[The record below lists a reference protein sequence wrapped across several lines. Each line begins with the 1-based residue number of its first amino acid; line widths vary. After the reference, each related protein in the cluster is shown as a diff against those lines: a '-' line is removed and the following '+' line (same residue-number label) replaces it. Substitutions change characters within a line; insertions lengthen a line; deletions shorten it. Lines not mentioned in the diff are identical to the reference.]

1 MKNPSFSSLL
11 NQLSEEFSQYRRS
24 IFRCLIIGMTCS
36 SSKKCISAI
45 WERFAPLFGSKGVTQ
60 KRFYG
65 FLNCSSLPWN
75 KIRLSAIRSMGD
87 DVLTEGKL
95 LLVADDTI
103 YGKSGKKIEGAA
115 THFDHAA
122 KQNSSKYIW
131 GHCRVATGILNMVKG
146 RWAFLPL
153 LQDNYIPKKQLK
165 KGQGKTKIEL
175 TIEHVLQTADDF
187 KDQDILLAC
196 DSWFGVKTLVD
207 AICDTAR
214 EKSIHILSRLRINSS
229 LFELVEGKSLGRGRP
244 KKYGKKI
251 ESVSALAAALKP
263 SAKSAKIFMYSK
275 NREVLYS
282 ETIVMS
288 KALKRKIK
296 IIFVYRKNGFVFP
309 IFTTDLGLSAEKAI
323 EYYAARWKIEA
334 GFKELKHEL
343 GALDNQSRKKDSV
356 ESHFNLACT
365 AMTLVWTY
373 AMKQDS
379 APARRIQNSRHYS
392 FADIR
397 AQIEKE
403 LMAEATNFNKLCPD
417 SIKQAGKYLFS
428 KILARTA

>member
-1 MKNPSFSSLL
+1 MKNTSFSSLL
-11 NQLSEEFSQYRRS
+11 NQLSEEVSQYRRS

-36 SSKKCISAI
+36 SSKKCVATI
-45 WERFAPLFGSKGVTQ
+45 WERFALLFCGEETTQ
-60 KRFYG
+60 RRFYG
-65 FLNCSSLPWN
+65 FLNSSMLPWN
-75 KIRLSAIRSMGD
+75 KIRLNSIRTMGD
-87 DVLTEGKL
+87 EVLTENKL
-95 LLVADDTI
+95 LLAADDST

-122 KQNSSKYIW
+122 KQNSSKYLW
-131 GHCRVATGILNMVKG
+131 GHCRVVTGILSMVKG

-153 LQDNYIPKKQLK
+153 LQDNFIPKKQLK
-165 KGQGKTKIEL
+165 KGNGKTKIEL
-175 TIEHVLQTADDF
+175 AIEHIQQIAEDF
-187 KDQDILLAC
+187 KNREILLTC
-196 DSWFGVKTLVD
+196 DSWFGVKTLVE
-207 AICDTAR
+207 AVCDTSR

-229 LFELVEGKSLGRGRP
+229 LCELTEGKSKGRGRP

-251 ESVSALAAALKP
+251 VSVSALAAALK
-263 SAKSAKIFMYSK
+263 SGAKSAKIFMYS
-275 NREVLYS
+275 NDRDVQYS

-288 KALKRKIK
+288 KALKREIK

-309 IFTTDLGLSAEKAI
+309 IFTTDLELSGEKAI

-343 GALDNQSRKKDSV
+343 GALDNQSRKKNAV
-356 ESHFNLACT
+356 ENHFNLACT
-365 AMTLVWTY
+365 TMTLVWTY

-379 APARRIQNSRHYS
+379 APNRRIQNARHYS

-397 AQIEKE
+397 TQIEKE
-403 LMAEATNFNKLCPD
+403 LMAEATNFNKLCPK
-417 SIKQAGKYLFS
+417 SIKQAGKYIFS

>member
-1 MKNPSFSSLL
+1 MKNNNFTSLL
-11 NQLSEEFSQYRRS
+11 NQLSEELSQYRRS

-45 WERFAPLFGSKGVTQ
+45 WERFAPLFGGKEVTQ
-60 KRFYG
+60 RRFYG
-65 FLNCSSLPWN
+65 FLNSSKIPWAN
-75 KIRLSAIRSMGD
+75 IRLRSIRMMGD
-87 DVLTEGKL
+87 DILTEGKL
-95 LLVADDTI
+95 VLAADDST
-103 YGKSGKKIEGAA
+103 YGKSGMKIEGAA

-122 KQNSSKYIW
+122 KLNSSKYLW
-131 GHCRVATGILNMVKG
+131 GHCRVATGVLSMVKG

-153 LQDNYIPKKQLK
+153 LQDNYIPKKQLE
-165 KGQGKTKIEL
+165 KGKGLTKIEL
-175 TIEHVLQTADDF
+175 SIKHMLQIADDF
-187 KDQDILLAC
+187 KTREIFLTC
-196 DSWFGVKTLVD
+196 DSWFGVKTLVH
-207 AICDTAR
+207 AVCDITR
-214 EKSIHILSRLRINSS
+214 ESAIHILSRLRINSS
-229 LFELVEGKSLGRGRP
+229 LHELPEGKKAGRGRP
-244 KKYGKKI
+244 QKYGRKI
-251 ESVSALAAALKP
+251 EGVSALAAVLKA
-263 SAKSAKIFMYSK
+263 SAKSATIFMYSK

-288 KALKRKIK
+288 KALQREIK

-309 IFTTDLGLSAEKAI
+309 IFTTDLELNAEKAI

-343 GALDNQSRKKDSV
+343 GDLDNQSRKKDAV
-356 ESHFNLACT
+356 ENHFNLTCT

-373 AMKQDS
+373 AMKQGS
-379 APARRIQNSRHYS
+379 APYRRIQSSRHYS

-403 LMAEATNFNKLCPD
+403 LMAEATNFNKLCSS